1 MQSQSYDIRVV
12 PKEEV
17 AMRGG
22 RAGGSSVIVNGA
34 FTDQILCSFHC
45 PHLFIFRPE
54 LECNGFRGG

>member
-1 MQSQSYDIRVV
+1 
-12 PKEEV
+12 
-17 AMRGG
+17 MRGG

-45 PHLFIFRPE
+45 PHLFIFRPG